1 MPKVFR
7 EKPPLTLVEEFIKC
21 LNLQGI
27 DDSTWFS
34 KSCIRLSDF
43 EALLPELEP
52 YYTPC
57 KGLYLHTPVTHARA
71 ITVLRQLIN
80 SSNRELISQEKT
92 CGGVKGMWY
101 KLQRSSVCSLSSEF
115 VHSFN

>member
-1 MPKVFR
+1 MPKIFR
-7 EKPPLTLVEEFIKC
+7 EQPPLTLVEEFIKC

-34 KSCIRLSDF
+34 KSCIRLVEF

-52 YYTPC
+52 YYIPC
-57 KGLYLHTPVTHARA
+57 KSEYVHNPLTQARA
-71 ITVLRQLIN
+71 ITVLRQLIH
-80 SSNRELISQEKT
+80 SHKRELIAQEKT

-101 KLQRSSVCSLSSEF
+101 KLQGSSGV